1 MIPVYRGVQHQ
12 YGYGLGSLF
21 KAALKTVSPLVK
33 TGLHALKKEGIKQGI
48 GAAQD
53 ILIHGRKPKNVLSS
67 RTKDSIQ
74 SIGQLFGL
82 PHNIDINKKKS
93 KGKHQLHSVSQGG
106 KIVSKKHRKHR
117 KSQRAI
123 DIFD

>member
-21 KAALKTVSPLVK
+21 KAALRTVTPLVK

-53 ILIHGRKPKNVLSS
+53 IFLHGKKTKNVLLS
-67 RTKDSIQ
+67 RAKETARA
-74 SIGQLFGL
+74 FGETL
-82 PHNIDINKKKS
+82 LQKPKINKRKPQKRS
-93 KGKHQLHSVSQGG
+93 QLQSTSRRRR
-106 KIVSKKHRKHR
+106 IISKKRR
-117 KSQRAI
+117 TNQRHL

>member
-21 KAALKTVSPLVK
+21 KAALKTVTPLVK
-33 TGLHALKKEGIKQGI
+33 TGLHALKKEGIKHGI

-53 ILIHGRKPKNVLSS
+53 IFIHGKKPKNVLSS
-67 RTKDSIQ
+67 RAKDSVQ
-74 SIGQLFGL
+74 VLGQLFGS
-82 PHNIDINKKKS
+82 PHNVAINKKKS
-93 KGKHQLHSVSQGG
+93 TDKPQLHSVSQRG
-106 KIVSKKHRKHR
+106 KIISKKHRKHR
-117 KSQRAI
+117 KSQRSI

>member
-21 KAALKTVSPLVK
+21 KAALRTVTPLVK

-53 ILIHGRKPKNVLSS
+53 ILLHGKKPKNVLLS
-67 RTKDSIQ
+67 RAKETARSV
-74 SIGQLFGL
+74 GETLFHK
-82 PHNIDINKKKS
+82 PTINKRKPRKRS
-93 KGKHQLHSVSQGG
+93 QLQSTSQRR
-106 KIVSKKHRKHR
+106 KIVSKKHRTHY
-117 KSQRAI
+117 QRPL